1 MIEQTER
8 ELIIA
13 CTRTKKL
20 RSFLTTRF
28 LPLKRGVGGQLILRA
43 EIDSAKAFFGTTL
56 KPLIHGRAPCFR
68 RRVPSHGRFWV
79 FMILLVTSMQEARSQ
94 ASGSNTYA
102 EIAPIL
108 TQRCVMCH
116 SGNAAPLGL
125 RLENFESVLK
135 GSTRGPVV
143 KAGDPLGSE
152 LIRRLKGI
160 SQPRMPMTGPP
171 FLSDSEIDIFERW
184 VTAGLP
190 KGGIAQDAP
199 PSKPATLRPAPGEA
213 VTYLHVAPLLA
224 TRCAKCH
231 AEKGLMGAAPEGY
244 RLTSYDST
252 LSTADR
258 VRVVPGKPEA
268 SELVRR
274 IRGQAHPRMPFDG
287 PPYLSDDEIRTIED
301 WVAHGARDTN
311 GKVAPNPTGAAVR
324 LHGTLRA
331 RWRLDE
337 LDLAVD
343 ARTRIDK
350 SPRPGDYVEV
360 RGRLDET
367 GNVQVGRL
375 RRR

>member
-1 MIEQTER
+1 MN
-8 ELIIA
+8 
-13 CTRTKKL
+13 
-20 RSFLTTRF
+20 
-28 LPLKRGVGGQLILRA
+28 LRA
-43 EIDSAKAFFGTTL
+43 EIDSAREYFDAIL
-56 KPLIHGRAPCFR
+56 KPAIHGRVSCVR
-68 RRVPSHGRFWV
+68 RIVPSHWHFWV

-94 ASGSNTYA
+94 AGGSNTFA
-102 EIAPIL
+102 DLKPVL

-125 RLENFESVLK
+125 RLDNYESVLK

-143 KAGDPLGSE
+143 EAGDPVGSE

-171 FLSDSEIDIFERW
+171 FLSDSEIALFERW

-190 KGGIAQDAP
+190 KGSVAQDSP
-199 PSKPATLRPAPGEA
+199 PAKPAILRPAAGET
-213 VTYLHVAPLLA
+213 VTYLHVAPILA

-258 VRVVPGKPEA
+258 VRVVPGKPDA

-274 IRGQAHPRMPFDG
+274 IRGHALPRMPFDG
-287 PPYLSDDEIRTIED
+287 PPYLSDDDIRLIED
-301 WVAHGARDTN
+301 WVAQGARDAN
-311 GKVAPNPTGAAVR
+311 GKVAPNPVGASVR
-324 LHGTLRA
+324 LHGTLRSG
-331 RWRLDE
+331 WRLDE
-337 LDLAVD
+337 LELAIG
-343 ARTRIDK
+343 AHTRIDK

-367 GNVQVGRL
+367 GNVKVGRL